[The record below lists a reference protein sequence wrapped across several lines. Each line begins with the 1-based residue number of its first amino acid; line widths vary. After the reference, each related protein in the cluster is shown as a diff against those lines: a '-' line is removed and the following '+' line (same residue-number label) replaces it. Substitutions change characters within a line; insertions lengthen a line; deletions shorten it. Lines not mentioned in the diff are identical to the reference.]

1 MTKQNSF
8 NYIWPTLFGSFY
20 NPEHQKIK
28 NQLIDFFEKYKKDN
42 PVGRKSGENLR
53 LYESK
58 YDLHRQ
64 NNDTI
69 QNVFKNFIVKSFF
82 ETAKE
87 ANKNYLDQ
95 FSNSQ
100 LGVNITDAWFIHYEK
115 GGFVAPHAHGD
126 CSWCCVYYIQLGEDA
141 SKKNGGT
148 YFQKPYPARSTFD
161 FGAFYNRETQ

>member
-28 NQLIDFFEKYKKDN
+28 NQLIGFFEKYKKDN

-64 NNDTI
+64 NNATI
-69 QNVFKNFIVKSFF
+69 QR
-82 ETAKE
+82 
-87 ANKNYLDQ
+87 
-95 FSNSQ
+95 
-100 LGVNITDAWFIHYEK
+100 G
-115 GGFVAPHAHGD
+115 
-126 CSWCCVYYIQLGEDA
+126 
-141 SKKNGGT
+141 
-148 YFQKPYPARSTFD
+148 
-161 FGAFYNRETQ
+161 